1 MTTLSGGIATAV
13 RPLGYQ
19 ARVWPS
25 LIDISPSKKKKKKK
39 RSPLVQL
46 VALEWS
52 NEKIGPDKWKVNGKE
67 GKWRRSWNKNMF
79 FPDDGSAPTEAG
91 GVVTNNTTAII
102 QNFYG
107 GSSGGSGSK
116 AAKGGPAKEKIRD
129 SAESGS
135 WDSDS
140 MNRLETKLKAI
151 KAKAN
156 QGGEGISDDAI
167 KAVDDMLAAIKAGRS
182 GDEGAFDAF
191 QKADESM
198 AAEAGGEPGFFGASK
213 GKAPKS
219 AAPKSATKGDGDP
232 KKDDKPKP
240 KDKSEPKPKDK
251 SGEDYPGAAKGSG
264 DEDYPGAAKKAVK
277 KKVAK
282 KKSSKKKPKG

>member
-52 NEKIGPDKWKVNGKE
+52 NKKVGDDKWELNGKT
-67 GKWRRSWNKNMF
+67 GRWRRTWNKNMF

-91 GVVTNNTTAII
+91 GSTNTTTNDTTTII

-107 GSSGGSGSK
+107 GSSGGGGGK
-116 AAKGGPAKEKIRD
+116 AAKGGSGKEKIRD

-140 MNRLETKLKAI
+140 MKRLETKLKAI

-156 QGGEGISDDAI
+156 QGGEGVSDDAI
-167 KAVDDMLAAIKAGRS
+167 KAVDDMLAAIKAGRG

-191 QKADESM
+191 QRADELM
-198 AAEAGGEPGFFGASK
+198 AAEAGGEPGFFGSSK
-213 GKAPKS
+213 GKGSKNKSPES
-219 AAPKSATKGDGDP
+219 AAPKGKSGDGP
-232 KKDDKPKP
+232 KDSDAPKP
-240 KDKSEPKPKDK
+240 KAKSKAK
-251 SGEDYPGAAKGSG
+251 SGEDYPGAAKKKSG
-264 DEDYPGAAKKAVK
+264 EDYPGAAKKP
-277 KKVAK
+277 
-282 KKSSKKKPKG
+282 KKKPKG